1 MSKLYIMM
9 GIPGS
14 GKSTWCRHNIKDTDA
29 YVSRDKIRFGLVNP
43 NEPYFSKENQVYQE
57 FINTIE
63 RKLVKYKNVYAD
75 QTSLDSRARRKLI
88 TSLHIKPEEIH
99 VIWLNTPMET
109 CLKYNAIR
117 KGVEKVPEQT
127 IRQMYGRLEKPT
139 WSEGVKYLHIISQG
153 KEEIIDLEKEALEE
167 WSL

>member
-1 MSKLYIMM
+1 MKMSKLYIMM

-63 RKLVKYKNVYAD
+63 RKLVKSGNKDFNKSSSLLYLFKNLLCSSSIFECGIIEFVKAKNPI
-75 QTSLDSRARRKLI
+75 LALI
-88 TSLHIKPEEIH
+88 VFAP
-99 VIWLNTPMET
+99 
-109 CLKYNAIR
+109 A
-117 KGVEKVPEQT
+117 
-127 IRQMYGRLEKPT
+127 
-139 WSEGVKYLHIISQG
+139 
-153 KEEIIDLEKEALEE
+153 
-167 WSL
+167 

>member
-43 NEPYFSKENQVYQE
+43 NEPYFSKENQVYRE

-88 TSLHIKPEEIH
+88 TSLHIKLGIILVYKLPILS
-99 VIWLNTPMET
+99 IIKSALLISFITSSNT
-109 CLKYNAIR
+109 L
-117 KGVEKVPEQT
+117 G
-127 IRQMYGRLEKPT
+127 
-139 WSEGVKYLHIISQG
+139 S
-153 KEEIIDLEKEALEE
+153 
-167 WSL
+167 SL

>member
-43 NEPYFSKENQVYQE
+43 NEPYFSIDIQVYQE

-88 TSLHIKPEEIH
+88 TSLHIK
-99 VIWLNTPMET
+99 L
-109 CLKYNAIR
+109 
-117 KGVEKVPEQT
+117 G
-127 IRQMYGRLEKPT
+127 
-139 WSEGVKYLHIISQG
+139 IILVYKLPILS
-153 KEEIIDLEKEALEE
+153 IIKSALLISFITSSTDFHSDS
-167 WSL
+167 SL